1 MSNNASVQA
10 VIQNLEDAGCDPETV
25 EEFLALD
32 GEGKTGEQ
40 LKLLARQRRQ
50 LLDRV
55 HRVVWDGRHLTCS
68 IGVLPVRAGSTPE
81 ELYRDADRLLY
92 AAKERGRDQ
101 FVIGTAETAAQNCTG
116 NGV

>member
-55 HRVVWDGRHLTCS
+55 LGKKSALIAWIISPT
-68 IGVLPVRAGSTPE
+68 
-81 ELYRDADRLLY
+81 
-92 AAKERGRDQ
+92 
-101 FVIGTAETAAQNCTG
+101 N
-116 NGV
+116 

>member
-1 MSNNASVQA
+1 MSKDASVQA

-40 LKLLARQRRQ
+40 LKLLARQRKR

-55 HRVVWDGRHLTCS
+55 HR
-68 IGVLPVRAGSTPE
+68 E
-81 ELYRDADRLLY
+81 EKRIDCLDYLAYQLNKKCKPAL
-92 AAKERGRDQ
+92 
-101 FVIGTAETAAQNCTG
+101 
-116 NGV
+116 

>member
-10 VIQNLEDAGCDPETV
+10 VIHNLQDAGCDPETV

-55 HRVVWDGRHLTCS
+55 HR
-68 IGVLPVRAGSTPE
+68 E
-81 ELYRDADRLLY
+81 EKRIDCLDYLAYQLNKKCKPAL
-92 AAKERGRDQ
+92 
-101 FVIGTAETAAQNCTG
+101 
-116 NGV
+116 

>member
-32 GEGKTGEQ
+32 VEGKTGEQ

-55 HRVVWDGRHLTCS
+55 HR
-68 IGVLPVRAGSTPE
+68 E
-81 ELYRDADRLLY
+81 EKRIDCLDYLAYQLNKKCKPAL
-92 AAKERGRDQ
+92 
-101 FVIGTAETAAQNCTG
+101 
-116 NGV
+116 

>member
-10 VIQNLEDAGCDPETV
+10 VIQNLEDAGCDPDTV

-32 GEGKTGEQ
+32 VEGKTGEQ

-55 HRVVWDGRHLTCS
+55 HR
-68 IGVLPVRAGSTPE
+68 E
-81 ELYRDADRLLY
+81 EKRIDCLDYLAYQLNKKCKPAL
-92 AAKERGRDQ
+92 
-101 FVIGTAETAAQNCTG
+101 
-116 NGV
+116 

>member
-25 EEFLALD
+25 EELLALD

-55 HRVVWDGRHLTCS
+55 HR
-68 IGVLPVRAGSTPE
+68 E
-81 ELYRDADRLLY
+81 EKRIDCLDYLAYQLNKKCKPAL
-92 AAKERGRDQ
+92 
-101 FVIGTAETAAQNCTG
+101 
-116 NGV
+116 